1 MSWREN
7 LSIGQLFI
15 GNAEVQAKTYK
26 AVMTVGTEAANAIDV
41 AVQLNDP
48 LTEKALSEVGIVD
61 FYLSDDAAGIIPTAA
76 VPDGGIAVGAAGGVI
91 ETVTDAAGKLISD
104 ATGLVNLVISDVT
117 GTPTWYLVLVL
128 PMGGLVVSDAITFA

>member
-7 LSIGQLFI
+7 LNVGKLFL
-15 GNAEVQAKTYK
+15 GNKSVEVKSYDV
-26 AVMTVGTEAANAIDV
+26 VMTVGTEATNAIDV
-41 AVQLNDP
+41 AVQLNDA
-48 LTEKALSEVGIVD
+48 EGKALSEVGIVD

-104 ATGLVNLVISDVT
+104 ATGLVNLVITDTT

-128 PMGGLVVSDAITFA
+128 PCGGLKISSAITFA